1 MSRSEAV
8 LAELDRQMPFLRRA
22 ADSGTPPLDARRP
35 ELDRIASRL
44 AEVLGFDDAWV
55 APTVKSYV
63 VLSLEFLRL
72 QRELEKTGRYLLSSE
87 REAIEKVYANPAV
100 FGGYYLP
107 GLLLSE
113 ALWPNHFV
121 MNALYRDVFLADL
134 PPAPHV
140 IEVGVGTGWH
150 LRELFAAR
158 PQAQYSGYDVSAYA
172 IDFGRRFAAADPS
185 RTTFD
190 LRNVANGLP
199 VAAGVADGI
208 VCGEIIEHV
217 ERPDLL
223 LKELRRVARDG
234 AKLFVTTVVFAA
246 NIDHIF
252 MFERAQEIRDLLAAC
267 GWRIREERVL
277 TVYPGDAP
285 DAVRRPMNFAAI
297 AA

>member
-1 MSRSEAV
+1 
-8 LAELDRQMPFLRRA
+8 MPFLRRA
-22 ADSGTPPLDARRP
+22 AEGGNPSLAERLL
-35 ELDRIASRL
+35 ELQRIATRL
-44 AEVLGFDDAWV
+44 EAVLGPDGDWIP
-55 APTVKSYV
+55 PTIKSYV

-72 QRELEKTGRYLLSSE
+72 QRELEKTGHYLLSSE

-121 MNALYRDVFLADL
+121 MNALYRDVFLAGL
-134 PPAPHV
+134 PDAPRV

-158 PQAQYSGYDVSAYA
+158 PGARYSGYDVSAYA
-172 IDFGRRFAAADPS
+172 IDFGRRFAADHARDAA
-185 RTTFD
+185 FD
-190 LRNVANGLP
+190 LRNVADGLP
-199 VAAGVADGI
+199 VADGAVDAI

-223 LKELRRVARDG
+223 LKELRRTARQG
-234 AKLFVTTVVFAA
+234 ARLFVTTVVFAA
-246 NIDHIF
+246 NIDHIY
-252 MFERAQEIRDLLAAC
+252 MFERAQEIRDLLDRC
-267 GWRIREERVL
+267 GWRISDERVL
-277 TVYPGDAP
+277 PVYASDQP
-285 DAVRRPMNFAAI
+285 DAARRPMNYAAI